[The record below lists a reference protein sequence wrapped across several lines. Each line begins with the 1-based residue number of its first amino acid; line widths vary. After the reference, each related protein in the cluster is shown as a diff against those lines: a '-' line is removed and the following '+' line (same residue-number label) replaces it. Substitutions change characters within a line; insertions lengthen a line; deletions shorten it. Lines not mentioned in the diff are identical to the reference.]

1 MRVRGA
7 RPPRMKR
14 SCTEVPCM
22 CQLCNGCLVSGHV
35 RTKHTAACV
44 SSATSPQLT
53 PFPLC
58 NQDVENMEGVRE
70 DLTDVR
76 GDEECVA
83 CVDDFGG
90 TPVGLE
96 NGRVVMDE
104 ENVENMEVLALQ
116 QWCSNSLHYEC
127 TSINVLHTL
136 VKDFHWFSEHP
147 KNKQRI
153 PFFSAFHGAI
163 FPSSLV

>member
-1 MRVRGA
+1 
-7 RPPRMKR
+7 
-14 SCTEVPCM
+14 M
-22 CQLCNGCLVSGHV
+22 CQLCNGCLVSRHV
-35 RTKHTAACV
+35 RTKHTAAYV

-104 ENVENMEVLALQ
+104 ENVENLEVKYGDSCVYSSDAPTTLLYA
-116 QWCSNSLHYEC
+116 C
-127 TSINVLHTL
+127 TSTTVLHAL
-136 VKDFHWFSEHP
+136 VKHFHWFSEHP
-147 KNKQRI
+147 GISKE
-153 PFFSAFHGAI
+153 SL
-163 FPSSLV
+163 SSLLSMEQSFLPPGNKLPPTL